1 VSHIQPNFKLGPKLD
16 ESVMTALKSYCY
28 PFTISKSH
36 LSTIGVQHTW
46 PPLLAALSFL
56 RVCIEVCVLDTAF
69 SDEICMSLLGFVSI
83 VYLLGVH
90 YSSTQCFD
98 AVGWA
103 AGMVSGL

>member
-1 VSHIQPNFKLGPKLD
+1 
-16 ESVMTALKSYCY
+16 M
-28 PFTISKSH
+28 
-36 LSTIGVQHTW
+36 
-46 PPLLAALSFL
+46 
-56 RVCIEVCVLDTAF
+56 LDTAF